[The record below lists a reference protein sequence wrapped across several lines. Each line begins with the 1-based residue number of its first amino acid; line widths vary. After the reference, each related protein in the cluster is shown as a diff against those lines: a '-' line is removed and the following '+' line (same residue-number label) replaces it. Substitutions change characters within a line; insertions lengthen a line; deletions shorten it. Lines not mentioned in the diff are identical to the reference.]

1 MRDVI
6 MLETNKAHQFD
17 IALRANGKTSATV
30 FQDEPLTLSVSIAND
45 EMVQAAIQNW
55 PLKEQL
61 RTLER
66 RFKAKH
72 IGEEEFKRTAIEIE
86 GKMLKEKVIRF
97 GGPTGWTSFARLQA
111 LSKKA
116 WELVDWPLS
125 TLVTYPAGLVAELD
139 GSSSC
144 YVEYGLDPGDD
155 RRPQG
160 ELQIRAVV
168 EIIKGEISE
177 SNIVTVNFL
186 KRKMS
191 KSMRDN
197 EETILVLGEY
207 AFKRGLYDDAIV
219 QVKRILDVDPSSI
232 GSLALLG
239 DIEEKRG
246 NFSAAL
252 SAFEKALDE
261 FEKQYPDFEEL
272 PDALIGDIIRLQA
285 LANR

>member
-1 MRDVI
+1 M
-6 MLETNKAHQFD
+6 ETNKSPQLGIEF
-17 IALRANGKTSATV
+17 RANGKTSAMV
-30 FQDEPLTLSVSIAND
+30 FQDEPLTLSVSIANN
-45 EMVQAAIQNW
+45 EMVQTAIQNW

-72 IGEEEFKRTAIEIE
+72 IGEEEFKRATIEIE
-86 GKMLKEKVIRF
+86 GKLLNEKIIRF
-97 GGPTGWTSFARLQA
+97 GGPTGWTSFVRLQA

-116 WELVDWPLS
+116 WEFVDWPLS
-125 TLVTYPAGLVAELD
+125 TLVTYPAGPVAELD

-144 YVEYGLDPGDD
+144 YVEYGFDSEDD

-160 ELQIRAVV
+160 ELQIKAIV
-168 EIIKGEISE
+168 EIIKGEVSE
-177 SNIVTVNFL
+177 SNVVTVNFL
-186 KRKMS
+186 KRKMP
-191 KSMRDN
+191 KSMKDK
-197 EETILVLGEY
+197 EETILVLGDY
-207 AFKRGLYDDAIV
+207 AFKRGLYEDAMV
-219 QVKRILDVDPSSI
+219 QVNRILDANPNSI

-252 SAFEKALDE
+252 SLFEKALDE
-261 FEKQYPDFEEL
+261 FEKQYPDLEEL

-285 LANR
+285 LVNR